1 MFFLENFKL
10 AISSL
15 RANKMR
21 SFLTMLGIIIG
32 ISSVITIMTLGEI
45 GKASIGK
52 DVEGTIGTRRVAIY
66 LDWND
71 DIRRTDF
78 LNHSDLRK
86 IRNVFS
92 KEVEYLS
99 PVSWGGSSKAKKNK
113 EFGNVH
119 IQGVNEEYKHI
130 GKVNII
136 KGRFLN
142 KSDVTGRRYVAT
154 INKKLALK
162 LFKRTSVVGETLK
175 IERGDLEQNYTIVG
189 VYEEPPSLFDK
200 LNNSNRTT
208 LYAPLSIIEYD
219 DEYDSIDI
227 QLSKNCDIEETS
239 SKILRFISRIKGKEN
254 LYRSESAKGQMNMI
268 DGILNKISLGI
279 GAVAAISL
287 LVGGIGVM
295 NIMLVSVTERTREIG
310 IRKALGAKRKDILLQ
325 FLVESMII
333 SGVGGLIGVTLGLG
347 VSNIAAIIL
356 KVTPSVPI
364 RYILISVSFSAIVGI
379 FFGIYPANKA
389 AKLDPIEA
397 LRYE

>member
-1 MFFLENFKL
+1 
-10 AISSL
+10 
-15 RANKMR
+15 
-21 SFLTMLGIIIG
+21 MLGIIIG

-99 PVSWGGSSKAKKNK
+99 PVSWGGSGKAKKNK